1 MRRNGFTL
9 IEFLVVVAV
18 ISIVAA
24 FGVLAFIEY
33 TNAAKVSTTKQIK
46 SQTIE
51 YAKAEMVQCKLGSET
66 AMNVCLPCNPTSSNT
81 PYKSFRGSTSHLYA
95 LMVMR
100 CLTDEKGVFKDVK
113 NPYNKSLPAIRSRSN
128 YEVGQVS
135 ISVIDSNLQIKTCY
149 RRGCAPADTSLVLVP
164 TIN

>member
-9 IEFLVVVAV
+9 IEFLVVVAL
-18 ISIVAA
+18 ISIVTAV
-24 FGVLAFIEY
+24 GVLAYNGY
-33 TNAAKVSTTKQIK
+33 TNTAKVSTTKQIK
-46 SQTIE
+46 SQTIN
-51 YAKAEMVQCKLGSET
+51 YAKAEMVKCKLGSET

-81 PYKSFRGSTSHLYA
+81 PYKSFRGPTSHLYA
-95 LMVMR
+95 LMVMM

-113 NPYNKSLPAIRSRSN
+113 NPYNKSLPAIRSTSH

-164 TIN
+164 TIY